1 MQDTNPLRPEH
12 FKESSNIVI
21 GKVEIDSD
29 GTGDF
34 QTIPDV
40 TNFYLNTNIEDE
52 VSRFC
57 AYSFSVTFL
66 NTDDKYFPWNTPS
79 AYHNWLKQ
87 GRRVKIYGGLR
98 VRDTFTSLS
107 DPTDTPPTNAVNG
120 IAFSHDSIYMAT
132 AHWTSPYI
140 TIYKRSGDTFTKLA
154 NPADLPPDIAWCVA
168 FSHDSTYLAVGH
180 YTSPYLTIYKRSG
193 DTFTKLANP
202 ADLPASEVMGIS
214 FSYDSTY
221 LAAAQWNNVA
231 CIIIYKRS
239 GDTFTK
245 LADPANLPSYAD
257 DVAFSHDSTYLAIAH
272 LYSPYITIYKRSG
285 DTFTKLSNPADLP
298 TGRGQGVAFS
308 HDSMY
313 LTITHYTSPYLT
325 IYKRSGDTFTKLANP
340 ADLPTNDTRKV
351 SFSHDST
358 YLVIT
363 YSGLSPYII
372 IYKRSGDTFTKV
384 IDPLNLPTGSAWGIA
399 FSHDSAYL
407 AIGYYLQSPRIIIY
421 KVDSSYANYYHQWL
435 TGRIDDWS
443 LSTVAG
449 QKMCTITG
457 RDYMRVLLDYKL
469 YSPNTYWGTMQTF
482 NTVASQADY
491 NMHATCK
498 GVYNAYLDSINPY
511 DGSHLTEIYQDLD
524 WGYIETTNKFSF
536 LTGAIPSYNGTNNLK
551 VYYFQSKSV
560 ESVVGDILYYAGIFA
575 TTGERDTWLAD
586 TDYVTPTGQTIDRV
600 WFNTGT
606 RAMEAIRLLSEVVQ
620 YRFYFDFAG
629 NAVFKPKT
637 SVGTYVDTFA
647 DSDITQQE
655 TKEDMGEVYNH
666 IIVIGEKRETLG

>member
-1 MQDTNPLRPEH
+1 MQDIGLLTSEH
-12 FKESSNIVI
+12 FKKSSVIVI
-21 GKVEIDSD
+21 GKVELDSD
-29 GTGDF
+29 GAGNF
-34 QTIPDV
+34 QIIPDV
-40 TNFYLNTNIEDE
+40 TNFYINTNIEDE

-66 NTDDKYFPWNTPS
+66 NTDDKYLPWNTPS
-79 AYHNWLKQ
+79 AFHNWLKQ
-87 GRRVKIYGGLR
+87 GRRVKIYGGIKGVKYDDKSLYSGSE
-98 VRDTFTSLS
+98 DTSPKGIFFKPDGSKVYIAGDQNVKIFQYSLS
-107 DPTDTPPTNAVNG
+107 TPWDISTATY
-120 IAFSHDSIYMAT
+120 DSKFKDVSSENSYLYGLFFKPDGSKVYILGWMTPETIFQYSLSTPWDIST
-132 AHWTSPYI
+132 A
-140 TIYKRSGDTFTKLA
+140 
-154 NPADLPPDIAWCVA
+154 
-168 FSHDSTYLAVGH
+168 
-180 YTSPYLTIYKRSG
+180 
-193 DTFTKLANP
+193 
-202 ADLPASEVMGIS
+202 
-214 FSYDSTY
+214 SYDSKSFY
-221 LAAAQWNNVA
+221 VGNE
-231 CIIIYKRS
+231 
-239 GDTFTK
+239 D
-245 LADPANLPSYAD
+245 
-257 DVAFSHDSTYLAIAH
+257 
-272 LYSPYITIYKRSG
+272 LYPEDIFFKSDGSKVYVIGWASETIYQYSLSTPWDISTASYDSKSFYIGNEDQGPSDIFFESDGNKVYMLG
-285 DTFTKLSNPADLP
+285 DHNDEVYQYSLSTPWDISTASYDSKFFDVGNEDQGPEGIFFKPDGSKVYILGVMNTKIFQNSTL
-298 TGRGQGVAFS
+298 
-308 HDSMY
+308 
-313 LTITHYTSPYLT
+313 
-325 IYKRSGDTFTKLANP
+325 GDCYF
-340 ADLPTNDTRKV
+340 
-351 SFSHDST
+351 
-358 YLVIT
+358 
-363 YSGLSPYII
+363 
-372 IYKRSGDTFTKV
+372 
-384 IDPLNLPTGSAWGIA
+384 
-399 FSHDSAYL
+399 
-407 AIGYYLQSPRIIIY
+407 
-421 KVDSSYANYYHQWL
+421 QWL

-469 YSPNTYWGTMQTF
+469 YSPETYWGTTQTF